1 MPDSGTTSILGYV
14 SIVPKGA
21 YSPTATYNRL
31 NTVSY
36 NGASYML
43 IVDTPTTG
51 VTPVDGNTWMQ
62 LCSPGEGVTVSAQEV
77 AYVSSTQGT
86 TPPATGWQTTVPE
99 VSAGSYLWSRIT
111 TTFSDGSTFNAYMVT
126 RFGIDGSGAVSTVNG
141 VSPDA
146 TGNVQLT
153 LGSIATVDNTP
164 TINSQNLVTSGGVF
178 SRINAVLS
186 STQVKIQ
193 NGTITLPAAS
203 WTGTGPYTQTVTV
216 AGSTAQSQI
225 NIQGNQTAI
234 AAANSGGFAVLISNT
249 GGTLT
254 AYAIGTK
261 PTVDLTL
268 QVTIVELS
276 GATGTIDGAPLSGT
290 GVADGA
296 ITIPKLATKTKDY
309 IAAVN
314 LLDNSDFT
322 QFIAQAGI
330 GGTHGNDTYAGDRWI
345 LISGTVTGT
354 VNGTGLGYSDI
365 TLNGIIAQVLT
376 NPPTIGTPV
385 VEMVS
390 GTASII
396 YDDVAGEVRI
406 TSSGGILKNAALWPE
421 QYADGNTPRYQAKG
435 YAAERLE
442 CGMYFKRLGSST
454 GVNISGF
461 GTITS
466 SANKTVRLTI
476 PVEEMRIHAVTVILE
491 GTINVVSVGS
501 NTTLNEVVSVS
512 TAYRCA
518 AGYYADFTLNNT
530 PGGGSQ
536 FLRMA
541 ANTFICLLADLPRRN

>member
-21 YSPTATYNRL
+21 YSPSATYNRL

-146 TGNVQLT
+146 TGNVTLT

-164 TINSQNLVTSGGVF
+164 TINSQNLVTSGGVYA
-178 SRINAVLS
+178 RINAVLS

-203 WTGTGPYTQTVTV
+203 WTGTGPYTQAVTV

-276 GATGTIDGAPLSGT
+276 GATGTIVGAPLSGS
-290 GVADGA
+290 GVPDGSV
-296 ITIPKLATKTKDY
+296 TTPKLANGAVTKEK
-309 IAAVN
+309 
-314 LLDNSDFT
+314 LDPNID
-322 QFIAQAGI
+322 
-330 GGTHGNDTYAGDRWI
+330 
-345 LISGTVTGT
+345 
-354 VNGTGLGYSDI
+354 
-365 TLNGIIAQVLT
+365 
-376 NPPTIGTPV
+376 
-385 VEMVS
+385 
-390 GTASII
+390 
-396 YDDVAGEVRI
+396 
-406 TSSGGILKNAALWPE
+406 
-421 QYADGNTPRYQAKG
+421 
-435 YAAERLE
+435 
-442 CGMYFKRLGSST
+442 LGSST
-454 GVNISGF
+454 TVKLWENASTGSFAAQEVACARSGYQYLAVIAGAIGIVRATPVVVVENTVGKQGDILGF
-461 GTITS
+461 GSNFNYIIGRTFTITEAGINFDDAYYGNAFAS
-466 SANKTVRLTI
+466 SSSVKTQTNSNNI
-476 PVEEMRIHAVTVILE
+476 PLE
-491 GTINVVSVGS
+491 IWGIKGV
-501 NTTLNEVVSVS
+501 
-512 TAYRCA
+512 
-518 AGYYADFTLNNT
+518 
-530 PGGGSQ
+530 Q
-536 FLRMA
+536 
-541 ANTFICLLADLPRRN
+541 

>member
-1 MPDSGTTSILGYV
+1 MPDPGTTSILGYV

-99 VSAGSYLWSRIT
+99 VPAGNYLWSRIT

-146 TGNVQLT
+146 TGNVTLT

-164 TINSQNLVTSGGVF
+164 TINSQNLVTSGGVYA
-178 SRINAVLS
+178 RINAVLS

-203 WTGTGPYTQTVTV
+203 WTGTGPYTQAVTV

-249 GGTLT
+249 GNTLT

-276 GATGTIDGAPLSGT
+276 GATGTIVGAALSPGYSAAST
-290 GVADGA
+290 TTVLPAA
-296 ITIPKLATKTKDY
+296 NWNNNQQTISNAL
-309 IAAVN
+309 
-314 LLDNSDFT
+314 
-322 QFIAQAGI
+322 FIATGYVYIVSPVAASHIAYGEALV
-330 GGTHGNDTYAGDRWI
+330 YAEDVSTNGSMVFRCANVPTAD
-345 LISGTVTGT
+345 LT
-354 VNGTGLGYSDI
+354 VNI
-365 TLNGIIAQVLT
+365 TR
-376 NPPTIGTPV
+376 
-385 VEMVS
+385 MVS
-390 GTASII
+390 T
-396 YDDVAGEVRI
+396 
-406 TSSGGILKNAALWPE
+406 
-421 QYADGNTPRYQAKG
+421 
-435 YAAERLE
+435 
-442 CGMYFKRLGSST
+442 
-454 GVNISGF
+454 
-461 GTITS
+461 
-466 SANKTVRLTI
+466 
-476 PVEEMRIHAVTVILE
+476 
-491 GTINVVSVGS
+491 
-501 NTTLNEVVSVS
+501 
-512 TAYRCA
+512 
-518 AGYYADFTLNNT
+518 
-530 PGGGSQ
+530 
-536 FLRMA
+536 
-541 ANTFICLLADLPRRN
+541 

>member
-1 MPDSGTTSILGYV
+1 MPDPGTTSILGYV

-86 TPPATGWQTTVPE
+86 TPPSTGWQTTVPE

-164 TINSQNLVTSGGVF
+164 TINSQNLVTSGGVYA
-178 SRINAVLS
+178 RINAVLS

-203 WTGTGPYTQTVTV
+203 WTGTGPYTQAVTV

-276 GATGTIDGAPLSGT
+276 GATGTIVGAPLSGS

-296 ITIPKLATKTKDY
+296 ITIPKLATATRDY

-322 QFIAQAGI
+322 RFVAQADI
-330 GGTHGNDTYAGDRWI
+330 SGTHGNQAYAGDRWI
-345 LISGTVTGT
+345 LESGTITGT
-354 VNGTGLGYSDI
+354 ANENGNGYSDI
-365 TLNGIIAQVLT
+365 TLNGTIVQVVA
-376 NPPTIGTPV
+376 NPPAVGTPV
-385 VEMVS
+385 IEMVS
-390 GTASII
+390 GTATIN
-396 YDDVAGEVRI
+396 YDATAGEVTI
-406 TSSGGILKNAALWPE
+406 TSAGGVIKNAALYE
-421 QYADGNTPRYQAKG
+421 GVYAAGSVPKYQPKG
-435 YAAERLE
+435 YGAEWTECRRYYRRYNVRIGTVFYPNSINTGINASVMRTTPTCSCRGAALPGEVEVVPTGFNIGNSGADIWLI
-442 CGMYFKRLGSST
+442 MSSGFTTT
-454 GVNISGF
+454 GVG
-461 GTITS
+461 
-466 SANKTVRLTI
+466 
-476 PVEEMRIHAVTVILE
+476 
-491 GTINVVSVGS
+491 
-501 NTTLNEVVSVS
+501 
-512 TAYRCA
+512 AYI
-518 AGYYADFTLNNT
+518 YDL
-530 PGGGSQ
+530 Q
-536 FLRMA
+536 
-541 ANTFICLLADLPRRN
+541 IIADLPRRN